1 MPRNRIMVIY
11 ALLGVFAL
19 SAGLLV
25 AKVFGS
31 SVTLPSGYAAPS
43 APAAQATA
51 PPASTAAS
59 VPAVAGA
66 PTAPPSSVPE
76 KAPTAAPTDTP
87 LPPSAPPTDT
97 PLPPSAPPTD
107 TPLPP
112 TATAPSDY
120 VDYTVQKGDILK
132 LIAQKYGVTVADI
145 LAVNQIANPDSL
157 NVGSVIH
164 IPKQ

>member
-1 MPRNRIMVIY
+1 MPRNRIMLIY

-25 AKVFGS
+25 ARFFGS
-31 SVTLPSGYAAPS
+31 SVTLPSGYTATS
-43 APAAQATA
+43 APAVQATA
-51 PPASTAAS
+51 PPAPTATSAP
-59 VPAVAGA
+59 VVANA
-66 PTAPPSSVPE
+66 PTATPSSVPD
-76 KAPTAAPTDTP
+76 KAPTAAPT
-87 LPPSAPPTDT
+87 APPTDT
-97 PLPPSAPPTD
+97 PPPPSAPPID
-107 TPLPP
+107 TPPP

-164 IPKQ
+164 IPKK

>member
-1 MPRNRIMVIY
+1 MPRNRIMFIY

-25 AKVFGS
+25 ARVFGS
-31 SVTLPSGYAAPS
+31 SVTLPSGYAATS

-51 PPASTAAS
+51 PPA
-59 VPAVAGA
+59 A
-66 PTAPPSSVPE
+66 PT
-76 KAPTAAPTDTP
+76 
-87 LPPSAPPTDT
+87 APPTDT
-97 PLPPSAPPTD
+97 PPPPSTPPTD

-145 LAVNQIANPDSL
+145 LAVNQIANPDSP
-157 NVGSVIH
+157 NVGPVIH
-164 IPKQ
+164 ITNK

>member
-1 MPRNRIMVIY
+1 MLIY

-25 AKVFGS
+25 ARFFGS
-31 SVTLPSGYAAPS
+31 SVTLPSGYAATS

-51 PPASTAAS
+51 PPAPTVTSAP
-59 VPAVAGA
+59 VVANA
-66 PTAPPSSVPE
+66 PTATPSSVPD
-76 KAPTAAPTDTP
+76 KAPTVA
-87 LPPSAPPTDT
+87 
-97 PLPPSAPPTD
+97 PSAPPTD

-132 LIAQKYGVTVADI
+132 LIAQKYGVTVAEI

-164 IPKQ
+164 IPKK

>member
-11 ALLGVFAL
+11 AVLGVFAL

-31 SVTLPSGYAAPS
+31 SVTLPSGYAATS

-51 PPASTAAS
+51 PPTPTVAS
-59 VPAVAGA
+59 VPVVADA
-66 PTAPPSSVPE
+66 PTATPSSVPD
-76 KAPTAAPTDTP
+76 KA
-87 LPPSAPPTDT
+87 PPSAPTDT

-112 TATAPSDY
+112 TATAPSDH

-164 IPKQ
+164 IPKK

>member
-1 MPRNRIMVIY
+1 MPRNRIMLIY

-25 AKVFGS
+25 ARFFGS
-31 SVTLPSGYAAPS
+31 SVTLPSGYAATS

-51 PPASTAAS
+51 PPAPTATSAP
-59 VPAVAGA
+59 VVANA
-66 PTAPPSSVPE
+66 PTATPSSVPD
-76 KAPTAAPTDTP
+76 KAPTAA
-87 LPPSAPPTDT
+87 PSAPPTDT
-97 PLPPSAPPTD
+97 PPPPSAPPTD

-164 IPKQ
+164 IPKK